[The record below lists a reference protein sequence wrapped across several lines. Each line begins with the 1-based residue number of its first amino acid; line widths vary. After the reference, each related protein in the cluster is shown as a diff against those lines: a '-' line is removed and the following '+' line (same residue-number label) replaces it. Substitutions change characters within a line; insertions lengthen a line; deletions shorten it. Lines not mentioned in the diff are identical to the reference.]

1 MRRTRS
7 ANPMYERILVPVDGS
22 ETSRLGLG
30 EAIQLAKSLGARI
43 RIIHIVNKLPWV
55 TSVELAADIVQGL
68 VDQLRSSGECILHD
82 SVAAVRAAE
91 VGVDSRLIEAIGTEA
106 GESIIEEAAA
116 WPADLI
122 VCGTHGRRGVRRVL
136 MGSDA
141 EYVLRR
147 SPVPVLMVRGAP
159 ELP

>member
-1 MRRTRS
+1 M
-7 ANPMYERILVPVDGS
+7 
-22 ETSRLGLG
+22 
-30 EAIQLAKSLGARI
+30 
-43 RIIHIVNKLPWV
+43 
-55 TSVELAADIVQGL
+55 VQAL

-82 SVAAVRAAE
+82 SVSAARAAE
-91 VGVDSRLIEAIGTEA
+91 VDVDSRLIEAMGTEA
-106 GESIIEEAAA
+106 GECIIEEATS

-147 SPVPVLMVRGAP
+147 SPVPVLMVRGP
-159 ELP
+159 GVSEQP